1 MMDVGTDIIR
11 YKVLLDRWSVSTI
24 QRHVYEI
31 SHQSLRNTWVN
42 IMSKH
47 FIISLF
53 YNFHVQMWMCVHLCI
68 FKCVCVCACVC
79 LQWMCDK
86 LSIQRHYLDVILD
99 STKQTKDYTKH
110 SMNINNN
117 SLWEKAR
124 HVILSCVHRRHLLF
138 NSIDYKLHD
147 MHFIH
152 GINLKGI

>member
-1 MMDVGTDIIR
+1 
-11 YKVLLDRWSVSTI
+11 
-24 QRHVYEI
+24 
-31 SHQSLRNTWVN
+31 
-42 IMSKH
+42 MSKCG
-47 FIISLF
+47 
-53 YNFHVQMWMCVHLCI
+53 CVYI
-68 FKCVCVCACVC
+68 CVFLNVCACVC
-79 LQWMCDK
+79 LQWMCEK

-152 GINLKGI
+152 GINVKGIWKCRYSNLNFLTLDRSKLIHVSITDFDNSHFIFSLFSLHVIYF

>member
-1 MMDVGTDIIR
+1 
-11 YKVLLDRWSVSTI
+11 
-24 QRHVYEI
+24 
-31 SHQSLRNTWVN
+31 
-42 IMSKH
+42 MSKCGCVYI
-47 FIISLF
+47 FVFSSVCPCMRVF
-53 YNFHVQMWMCVHLCI
+53 RMCE
-68 FKCVCVCACVC
+68 
-79 LQWMCDK
+79 K

-152 GINLKGI
+152 GINLKGIQKCRYSNLSFLTLDRSVLIHRSITDFDNSHFIFSSFSMHVIYLHSSKVKR